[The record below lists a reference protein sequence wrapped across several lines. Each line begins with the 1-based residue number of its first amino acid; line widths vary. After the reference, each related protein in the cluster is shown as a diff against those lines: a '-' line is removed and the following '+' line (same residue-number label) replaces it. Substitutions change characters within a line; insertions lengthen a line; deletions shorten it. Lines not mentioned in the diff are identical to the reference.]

1 MPEPLRDIHEKIATA
16 KIKNHGL
23 TDIYYVGGSTFELD
37 IDNGSGKKPT
47 VKKGVIDKLVAS
59 KQLRLINPN
68 RYREITAS
76 IDPKTGATKTH
87 NADGTKKSK
96 LAQMTSELEDEGY
109 IAETPNGIV
118 HTAQRS
124 QPARSEQQERPQQH
138 QIADPFAD
146 DDDGMPQS
154 TNTGDDGF
162 SRNGRMSGESSYVTD
177 DVDPFGDD
185 MPSPSSDMGSM
196 ADDGS
201 DGGYGDDGGK
211 TEERRIARGPRTV
224 PIIVFVVLSVILC
237 IVLFFGAAAITATFS
252 KGSGISLKL
261 PTLPQAQ
268 QQQQTQ
274 GTEKDGDGEQ
284 GEANANDGEQQS
296 EGAVDRGDFDPED
309 AVIDYHLAS
318 DEQYDLAN
326 GFFTSLRQTMANGDV
341 KSFNSMVAVD
351 SIASQIASTYASYA
365 QLYQNI
371 TKSETDEL
379 SDYYAETFAEAERQH
394 VVDKDSYA
402 SIFGGRIREVRVDPS
417 DSMRLYVV
425 MESLGG
431 DHQRACYV
439 LQGDKASRS
448 YALTEMVDVNGY
460 VQMIMQGS
468 TDANQK
474 EYEKDGGEVAIA
486 DDDKSDDGVKSDNS
500 DDKASDDD
508 SSDSSADDSKNDDKE
523 KNESDADK
531 KDDKSSNENGG
542 DAVSFG
548 DV

>member
-47 VKKGVIDKLVAS
+47 VKKNVIDKLVAS

-109 IAETPNGIV
+109 IAETPSGIV
-118 HTAQRS
+118 HTTQRN
-124 QPARSEQQERPQQH
+124 QPTKSEPQDRQQH

-146 DDDGMPQS
+146 DDDEAPQS

-162 SRNGRMSGESSYVTD
+162 SRNGRMNDESSYVTD

-185 MPSPSSDMGSM
+185 MPAPSNEMGTV
-196 ADDGS
+196 S
-201 DGGYGDDGGK
+201 DGENNGNYDDTSGMAGD
-211 TEERRIARGPRTV
+211 RRIARGPRTV
-224 PIIVFVVLSVILC
+224 PIIVFVILSIILC

-261 PTLPQAQ
+261 PTMPQAQ
-268 QQQQTQ
+268 QQQTQ
-274 GTEKDGDGEQ
+274 NTEKDGDGER
-284 GEANANDGEQQS
+284 GEASANAGEQQPK
-296 EGAVDRGDFDPED
+296 GGVDRGDFDPED
-309 AVIDYHLAS
+309 AVIDYQLAS

-326 GFFTSLRQTMANGDV
+326 GFFTSLRQTIANGDV

-365 QLYQNI
+365 QLYQNV
-371 TKSETDEL
+371 TESETDEL

-402 SIFGGRIREVRVDPS
+402 SIFGGRIREVRVDPN
-417 DSMRLYVV
+417 DDMRLYVV

-439 LQGDKASRS
+439 LQGDKSSGS

-474 EYEKDGGEVAIA
+474 EYEKGGGEVTI
-486 DDDKSDDGVKSDNS
+486 DNNEKTDNDEDKSDKSE
-500 DDKASDDD
+500 DKTSSDD
-508 SSDSSADDSKNDDKE
+508 SSGSGSDDNEKDDKE
-523 KNESDADK
+523 KSESAADK
-531 KDDKSSNENGG
+531 ADDKSSNESSG

>member
-47 VKKGVIDKLVAS
+47 VKKSVIDKLVAS

-118 HTAQRS
+118 HTAHRN
-124 QPARSEQQERPQQH
+124 QPTRNESQERPQQH

-146 DDDGMPQS
+146 DDDDMPKS
-154 TNTGDDGF
+154 MNTGDDGF
-162 SRNGRMSGESSYVTD
+162 SRNGRMNGESSYVTD

-185 MPSPSSDMGSM
+185 MPAPSDDMASM
-196 ADDGS
+196 SDDGS
-201 DGGYGDDGGK
+201 DDGYGNEGGK
-211 TEERRIARGPRTV
+211 PEERRIARGPRTI

-261 PTLPQAQ
+261 PTIPQAQ
-268 QQQQTQ
+268 QQQTQ
-274 GTEKDGDGEQ
+274 DTEKDSDGEQ
-284 GEANANDGEQQS
+284 SGTNVNSEDQQP
-296 EGAVDRGDFDPED
+296 EGTVDRGDFDPED
-309 AVIDYHLAS
+309 GVIDYPLAS

-326 GFFTSLRQTMANGDV
+326 GFFTSLRQTISNGDV

-351 SIASQIASTYASYA
+351 SIASQIASAYASYA

-371 TKSETDEL
+371 TESETDEL

-394 VVDKDSYA
+394 VIDKDSYA
-402 SIFGGRIREVRVDPS
+402 SIFGGRIREVRVDQS

-439 LQGDKASRS
+439 LQGDKSSGA

-474 EYEKDGGEVAIA
+474 EYEKGGGEVTI
-486 DDDKSDDGVKSDNS
+486 DDNEKTDNDEDKSE
-500 DDKASDDD
+500 DKTSSDD
-508 SSDSSADDSKNDDKE
+508 SSGSGSDDNEKDDKE
-523 KNESDADK
+523 KSESDADK
-531 KDDKSSNENGG
+531 ADDKSSNESSG

-548 DV
+548 DI

>member
-47 VKKGVIDKLVAS
+47 VKKNVIDKLVAS

-118 HTAQRS
+118 HTAQRN
-124 QPARSEQQERPQQH
+124 QPTRNVPQERQQH

-146 DDDGMPQS
+146 DDDDMPQS

-162 SRNGRMSGESSYVTD
+162 SRNGRMNGESSHVTD
-177 DVDPFGDD
+177 DVDPFADD
-185 MPSPSSDMGSM
+185 MPATSDDM
-196 ADDGS
+196 APMSDDGDDS
-201 DGGYGDDGGK
+201 GYGDDSGK
-211 TEERRIARGPRTV
+211 TDERRIARGPRTI

-268 QQQQTQ
+268 QQQTQ
-274 GTEKDGDGEQ
+274 DTEKDGDGEQ
-284 GEANANDGEQQS
+284 SGTNVNSGEQQP

-309 AVIDYHLAS
+309 GVIDYPLAS

-326 GFFTSLRQTMANGDV
+326 GFFTSLRQTIANGDV

-351 SIASQIASTYASYA
+351 SIASQIASAYASYA

-371 TKSETDEL
+371 TESETDEL

-402 SIFGGRIREVRVDPS
+402 SIFGGRIREVRVDQS

-439 LQGDKASRS
+439 LQGDKSSGA

-474 EYEKDGGEVAIA
+474 EYEKGGGEVTISE
-486 DDDKSDDGVKSDNS
+486 DNKSDDGGKSDKS

-508 SSDSSADDSKNDDKE
+508 SSDSSADGSKKDAKDKSESDDK
-523 KNESDADK
+523 A
-531 KDDKSSNENGG
+531 DDKSSNENNG

>member
-47 VKKGVIDKLVAS
+47 VKKSVIDKLVAS

-118 HTAQRS
+118 HTAHRN
-124 QPARSEQQERPQQH
+124 QPARNESQERPQQH

-146 DDDGMPQS
+146 DDDDMPKS
-154 TNTGDDGF
+154 MNTGDDGF
-162 SRNGRMSGESSYVTD
+162 SRNGRMNGESSYVTD

-185 MPSPSSDMGSM
+185 MPATSDDMASM
-196 ADDGS
+196 SDDGS
-201 DGGYGDDGGK
+201 DDGYGNEGGK
-211 TEERRIARGPRTV
+211 PEERRIARGPRTI

-252 KGSGISLKL
+252 KGSWISLKL

-268 QQQQTQ
+268 QQQTQ
-274 GTEKDGDGEQ
+274 DTEKDSDGEQ
-284 GEANANDGEQQS
+284 SGTNANSEDQQP
-296 EGAVDRGDFDPED
+296 EGTVDRGDFDPED
-309 AVIDYHLAS
+309 GVIDYPLAS

-326 GFFTSLRQTMANGDV
+326 GFFTSLRQTISNGDV

-351 SIASQIASTYASYA
+351 SIASQIASAYASYA

-371 TKSETDEL
+371 TESETDEL

-402 SIFGGRIREVRVDPS
+402 SIFGGRIREVRVDQS

-439 LQGDKASRS
+439 LQGDKSSGA

-474 EYEKDGGEVAIA
+474 EYEKGGGEVTI
-486 DDDKSDDGVKSDNS
+486 DDNEKTDNDEDKSE
-500 DDKASDDD
+500 DKTSSDD
-508 SSDSSADDSKNDDKE
+508 SSGSGSDDNEKDDKE
-523 KNESDADK
+523 KSESDADK
-531 KDDKSSNENGG
+531 ADDKSSNESSG

-548 DV
+548 DI

>member
-47 VKKGVIDKLVAS
+47 VKKSVIDKLVAS

-118 HTAQRS
+118 HTAHRN
-124 QPARSEQQERPQQH
+124 QPARNESQERPQQH

-146 DDDGMPQS
+146 DDDDMPKS
-154 TNTGDDGF
+154 MNTGDNGF
-162 SRNGRMSGESSYVTD
+162 SRNGRMNGESSYVTD

-185 MPSPSSDMGSM
+185 MPAPSDDMASMSDDVS
-196 ADDGS
+196 DDG
-201 DGGYGDDGGK
+201 YGNEGGK
-211 TEERRIARGPRTV
+211 PEERRIARGPRTI

-268 QQQQTQ
+268 QQQTQ
-274 GTEKDGDGEQ
+274 DTEKDSDGEQ
-284 GEANANDGEQQS
+284 SGTNVNSEDQQP
-296 EGAVDRGDFDPED
+296 EGTVDRGDFDPED
-309 AVIDYHLAS
+309 GVIDYPLAS

-326 GFFTSLRQTMANGDV
+326 GFFTSLRQTISNGDV

-351 SIASQIASTYASYA
+351 SIASQIASAYASYA

-371 TKSETDEL
+371 TESETDEL

-402 SIFGGRIREVRVDPS
+402 SIFGGRIREVRVDQS

-439 LQGDKASRS
+439 LQGDKSSGA

-474 EYEKDGGEVAIA
+474 EYEKGGGEVTI
-486 DDDKSDDGVKSDNS
+486 DDNEKTDNDEDKSE
-500 DDKASDDD
+500 DKTSSDD
-508 SSDSSADDSKNDDKE
+508 SSGSGSDDNEKDDKE

-531 KDDKSSNENGG
+531 ADDKSSNESSG

-548 DV
+548 DI